1 MLYDDTYHFGQC
13 LLRKE
18 ISKSK
23 LGPVCKFE
31 SEPESKYEFEPV
43 CKVTYLSLEA
53 LASEILLYRKT
64 LSTVTV
70 RGNYPLAVINHQSQN
85 KRCLL
90 INSKQK
96 RKTSVTSGFQVMAL
110 T

>member
-1 MLYDDTYHFGQC
+1 MLYDDSYHFGEC

-18 ISKSK
+18 SSKSK

-53 LASEILLYRKT
+53 LASGILMYRKT
-64 LSTVTV
+64 LSTVM
-70 RGNYPLAVINHQSQN
+70 NHQSQN

-90 INSKQK
+90 INCKQK
-96 RKTSVTSGFQVMAL
+96 RKNK
-110 T
+110 